1 MKFKKILISI
11 IVCGFAFLLINV
23 NAFAVDVLNNTSEF
37 TINEEYKEWEKSE
50 NKSTSG
56 YIPNKYDIGTS
67 ASVLGNS
74 NNPYYIANVSKY
86 TNLSKF
92 SLKNIIPENTVIRD
106 QGKENSCWAFS
117 AIAAIETNLALK
129 NKQNGGLTKVYDFSE
144 QYMVSSSFYD
154 NYLNG
159 IKNYKG
165 MGFKPYE
172 GGNFD
177 YRAMGNI
184 MSGYGLVNEEDYPY
198 LNSEKPV
205 DINSFNDKKI
215 KADVLDTIT
224 FKNPKNESE
233 LIELRK
239 K

>member
-11 IVCGFAFLLINV
+11 IVCSFAFLLINFNV
-23 NAFAVDVLNNTSEF
+23 FAVDVLNNASEF

-92 SLKNIIPENTVIRD
+92 SLKDIFPENTVIRD

-154 NYLNG
+154 N
-159 IKNYKG
+159 
-165 MGFKPYE
+165 
-172 GGNFD
+172 
-177 YRAMGNI
+177 
-184 MSGYGLVNEEDYPY
+184 
-198 LNSEKPV
+198 
-205 DINSFNDKKI
+205 
-215 KADVLDTIT
+215 
-224 FKNPKNESE
+224 
-233 LIELRK
+233 
-239 K
+239 